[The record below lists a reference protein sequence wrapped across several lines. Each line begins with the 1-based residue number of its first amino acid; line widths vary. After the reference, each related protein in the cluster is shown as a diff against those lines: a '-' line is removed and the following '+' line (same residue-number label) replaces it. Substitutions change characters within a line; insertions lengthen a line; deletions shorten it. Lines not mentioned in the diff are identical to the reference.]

1 MQTGKESKFQNCLYS
16 EVGSSRRGCCCCHF
30 TQRNKEISLELL
42 PALLRLSF
50 LSRRRSSSTP
60 CIRQGLSSCRRRSWN
75 VRTQPSFC
83 EGFCRGGEKCHPER
97 NGSTRKI
104 CSRTGREDGT
114 RQTKW
119 KQVTRKRSSGVR
131 RNLYTQLTVFIW
143 VSLTTS
149 VLTDVLWSR
158 LRAWERNS

>member
-83 EGFCRGGEKCHPER
+83 KGFAAVEKSVILRGTEARERSAAELGAWTEPVKQSENKWQEKEAPACD
-97 NGSTRKI
+97 GIYI
-104 CSRTGREDGT
+104 CSWRC
-114 RQTKW
+114 
-119 KQVTRKRSSGVR
+119 
-131 RNLYTQLTVFIW
+131 LYEW
-143 VSLTTS
+143 V
-149 VLTDVLWSR
+149 
-158 LRAWERNS
+158 